1 MHEFEALEEFPFGV
15 TTLKDLQDL
24 CFHSCKT
31 LKHIWEGLGGLTC
44 LRKLWMNDCDASEEF
59 PMGVTT
65 LKAWEEL
72 DFKGCKTL
80 KRIPGKLGG
89 LTC

>member
-1 MHEFEALEEFPFGV
+1 
-15 TTLKDLQDL
+15 
-24 CFHSCKT
+24 
-31 LKHIWEGLGGLTC
+31 
-44 LRKLWMNDCDASEEF
+44 MNDCDASEEF